1 MGIRF
6 LSGTSRRFCKAKI
19 PEVPAVRGDSIPKP
33 NVPYTALSFLIE
45 HSSLQALRVVSI
57 DIDINITMENF
68 TDTQMKTLA
77 IMPKFSAAMG
87 IAGDLI
93 VITEILVFDRPN
105 KIKQTIHRLLLAMS
119 ICDLISS
126 FGFFLSTWPIPKEE
140 EGLFYNVGNQATC
153 VWQGFII
160 QFSISV
166 PLLNMCLAIYYLL
179 VINFSWKEEKIRK
192 KIEPFFYV
200 FSFSIAIATCS
211 AAVALDLFNNA
222 NLWCWIAATPSGC
235 NQSYD
240 SRDNE
245 EPACLRGDNAELYRW
260 FFFYALIWFALL
272 FVGVIMYKVYLTF
285 RKLETTN
292 ARYATALSSDGGK
305 RAASRARQVGT
316 QGICYVGAMY
326 ITFFFPTINR
336 SLEQFAGITSFPVE
350 FLHSMTIPSQGFW
363 NFLVYIRPRFIKY
376 RSDHPGVT
384 VWGTLKA
391 ILYDQYKANIHQNA
405 TAYTLSTA
413 PGPDSNVPES
423 GGEPQDDVHE
433 VAEDGQD

>member
-1 MGIRF
+1 
-6 LSGTSRRFCKAKI
+6 
-19 PEVPAVRGDSIPKP
+19 
-33 NVPYTALSFLIE
+33 
-45 HSSLQALRVVSI
+45 LRVVSI
-57 DIDINITMENF
+57 SININININTMENF
-68 TDTQMKTLA
+68 TDTQKRTLA

-93 VITEILVFDRPN
+93 IITEILVFDRPN
-105 KIKQTIHRLLLAMS
+105 KIKRTIHRLLLAMS
-119 ICDLISS
+119 ICDLISA
-126 FGFFLSTWPIPKEE
+126 FGHFLSTWPIPKEE

-153 VWQGFII
+153 VLQGLTI

-179 VINFSWKEEKIRK
+179 VIKYSWKEEQIRK
-192 KIEPFFYV
+192 KVEPFFYG

-211 AAVALDLFNNA
+211 AAVALDLLNNA

-240 SRDNE
+240 SKDNE

-260 FFFYALIWFALL
+260 FFFYAFIWFALL
-272 FVGVIMYKVYLTF
+272 FVGVVMFKVYLTF
-285 RKLETTN
+285 RKLETAN
-292 ARYATALSSDGGK
+292 ARYATALSSGDK
-305 RAASRARQVGT
+305 KATSRARQVGT

-336 SLEQFAGITSFPVE
+336 SLQQFAGITSFPVI
-350 FLHSMTIPSQGFW
+350 FLHSMTSSSQGFW

-376 RSDHPGVT
+376 RSDHPGAT

-391 ILYDQYKANIHQNA
+391 ILYDQYKANIHQSGTDY
-405 TAYTLSTA
+405 TAST
-413 PGPDSNVPES
+413 PGPNSNVPES
-423 GGEPQDDVHE
+423 GEPQDNVDE
-433 VAEDGQD
+433 VAED